1 LQQIYAYIV
10 VKNNCK

>member
-1 LQQIYAYIV
+1 LQRIYAYIV